1 MIRAILGHALEGLA
15 LYVLMGFL
23 AYVMAIPHA
32 VAHWGFLGLVC
43 IACFPGLMARSPAKA
58 GRSSQAA

>member
-15 LYVLMGFL
+15 LYVAMSFL

-43 IACFPGLMARSPAKA
+43 FVCFPALMARSPTRE
-58 GRSSQAA
+58 GRLS